1 MSISEVSEKYQ
12 LPKHFI
18 KQLMPYE
25 WKRSNLFKIKNEK
38 KNYQIFKN
46 SFTSDMKPLATSD
59 SKKPALT
66 GSIKEEESYPALAPS
81 VGLSIYI
88 LLSLVFCCSD
98 QPFPSG
104 Q

>member
-1 MSISEVSEKYQ
+1 
-12 LPKHFI
+12 
-18 KQLMPYE
+18 
-25 WKRSNLFKIKNEK
+25 
-38 KNYQIFKN
+38 
-46 SFTSDMKPLATSD
+46 MKPLATSD